1 MAICSKC
8 NAAYVDGEGHDCSEP
23 ARVGEPVS
31 ATSTLAAAFSGAI
44 GGSLLLFFS
53 CKVFEL
59 AYYCWPFGLWLGIP
73 LGAAVGAVLAGR
85 GGRRASE
92 PRTNVSK
99 SLLRRSTLLLAV
111 AIVAVAMGGAVWLQD
126 MRHFPWHLF
135 IALVFPAMVLVTV
148 AGGGPHEMS
157 GEPWVGPAI
166 FIVAVVMWCVV
177 IEVGRRWWER
187 YR

>member
-1 MAICSKC
+1 MPICSKC

-44 GGSLLLFFS
+44 GGSLLPFFS

-73 LGAAVGAVLAGR
+73 LGAAVGAVAAGR
-85 GGRRASE
+85 GERRASE
-92 PRTNVSK
+92 PRTGVSK
-99 SLLRRSTLLLAV
+99 NLLRRSTLSLAV
-111 AIVAVAMGGAVWLQD
+111 VIVAVGMGGAVWLQD
-126 MRHFPWHLF
+126 MRQFPWHLF
-135 IALVFPAMVLVTV
+135 IALVFPAMVIVDV
-148 AGGGPHEMS
+148 AGGGPHEIS
-157 GEPWVGPAI
+157 GEAWVGPAT